1 MIRESRLEKG
11 LPPTR
16 KLSKKMIK
24 TTGIISSSSVP
35 SKVQHDGL
43 QPSHPLPLHKIK
55 QEMTTNSS
63 RALLLIHDTS
73 RTHLSKRLEREADK
87 IDMMMKDLTDYVQEN
102 SRQRFK
108 KNFQSQ
114 QNNQE
119 RVFLDQ
125 EIKSEDEG
133 GDDTYGMTKLLKRI
147 NVNKSSQ

>member
-1 MIRESRLEKG
+1 
-11 LPPTR
+11 
-16 KLSKKMIK
+16 
-24 TTGIISSSSVP
+24 
-35 SKVQHDGL
+35 
-43 QPSHPLPLHKIK
+43 
-55 QEMTTNSS
+55 MTTNSS

-73 RTHLSKRLEREADK
+73 RSHLSKRLEREADK
-87 IDMMMKDLTDYVQEN
+87 IDSMMKDLTDYVQEN

-125 EIKSEDEG
+125 EIKSEEEG